1 MKRVQKRGKSFLS
14 PSSASNKKNRLSNLK
29 HREEEDGENSSLSS
43 DVEEEEQLMKITGKL
58 HNSFETLSQKRGNF
72 ELEEESKLIYSNE
85 TPEEKRLRL
94 AQQYLEN
101 FKRTTAIDK
110 EFDSEEDEDSDDN
123 LSKSLREHV
132 LELKGKQ
139 IKELAAKLEGKQ
151 VDVEKVRIL
160 KGHQHTVTCLALA
173 EDDSVVY
180 SGGKDCIINQWDIET
195 GKRLLTFPSKDNPLS
210 APTNKTDVKNI
221 LKETHRGQILALAL
235 SSDRRFLASSGRDSN
250 HYICIWDARSGKL
263 IDQFKGHR
271 DSVSALS
278 FRRGSN
284 QLFSGSHDRTIKIWN
299 VDEMSYIDTLYGHQ
313 SEITCLD
320 SLHKE
325 SAISSGTD
333 KSIHFWKV
341 IDETQLIF
349 RGHTASID
357 CVSLIHEQ
365 SFVSG
370 SEDG

>member
-1 MKRVQKRGKSFLS
+1 MKRVQKRVQKRGKSFLS
-14 PSSASNKKNRLSNLK
+14 PSSASNKKNKLSNLK
-29 HREEEDGENSSLSS
+29 HQEGEDGENSSLSS

-101 FKRTTAIDK
+101 FKRTTNIDR

-195 GKRLLTFPSKDNPLS
+195 GKRLLSFPSKDNPPSVFIRVISL
-210 APTNKTDVKNI
+210 VYMI
-221 LKETHRGQILALAL
+221 LILV
-235 SSDRRFLASSGRDSN
+235 FLLNYVFLLKR
-250 HYICIWDARSGKL
+250 L
-263 IDQFKGHR
+263 
-271 DSVSALS
+271 L
-278 FRRGSN
+278 
-284 QLFSGSHDRTIKIWN
+284 RTRPMLRIP
-299 VDEMSYIDTLYGHQ
+299 
-313 SEITCLD
+313 
-320 SLHKE
+320 
-325 SAISSGTD
+325 
-333 KSIHFWKV
+333 
-341 IDETQLIF
+341 
-349 RGHTASID
+349 
-357 CVSLIHEQ
+357 
-365 SFVSG
+365 
-370 SEDG
+370 